1 MKTAA
6 EIMTVTIGIHG
17 AAKLAGV
24 DEDTVRDWVRRGTF
38 LKPLGF
44 STKFLWH
51 REALESW
58 LRRQQERQETD
69 HAAATK

>member
-6 EIMTVTIGIHG
+6 EITTATVGIHEV
-17 AAKLAGV
+17 AQLTGV
-24 DEDTVRDWVRRGTF
+24 DEDTVRSWLRRGTF
-38 LKPLGF
+38 LPPLGF
-44 STKFLWH
+44 STKLLWH